1 MGGMEGMKW
10 GHSHFLG
17 VLGLQQQRLWS
28 AGYYTTP
35 TPPNLFRVLRCAADQ
50 LSGKLKQC

>member
-1 MGGMEGMKW
+1 MEGMKW